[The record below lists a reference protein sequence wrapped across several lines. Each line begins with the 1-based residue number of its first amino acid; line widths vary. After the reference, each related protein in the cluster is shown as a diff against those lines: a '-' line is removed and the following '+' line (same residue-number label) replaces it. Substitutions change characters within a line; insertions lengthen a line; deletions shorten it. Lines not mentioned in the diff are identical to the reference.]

1 MRWVVGRSQY
11 VAGLWSASNVKQFL
25 REPTDLKNVLPQRP
39 STTLDATTVTAEPG
53 APAMTETPGRDP
65 DVLTTA
71 ELATKLGLSPQ
82 TVRRMA
88 NAGQIPALKTG
99 KDFRYSWQAVRD
111 VLRQSHHPGE
121 TAHEP
126 PEPKKGAGYRA
137 QRRARTGA
145 HNQTTQEQAS
155 RE

>member
-1 MRWVVGRSQY
+1 M
-11 VAGLWSASNVKQFL
+11 
-25 REPTDLKNVLPQRP
+25 TD
-39 STTLDATTVTAEPG
+39 
-53 APAMTETPGRDP
+53 TPGRDP

-99 KDFRYSWQAVRD
+99 KDFRYSWEAVRE
-111 VLRQSHHPGE
+111 VLRQPHHQPGGLADDPD
-121 TAHEP
+121 TP
-126 PEPKKGAGYRA
+126 DQTDQPKKGAGYRA

-145 HNQTTQEQAS
+145 QHPTTTQADN
-155 RE
+155 